1 MPDAPV
7 PADDRVTRARNGWLH
22 RFTAGGVSPSDF
34 IEVTSAVGAWKDW
47 CRAWSARAAIHE
59 ELGRDALAEGRTVS
73 AGQHLT
79 SAAVCYHFGKFLF
92 CDYPDEMKAAN
103 LKAAECRTL
112 ALPHLGPPGER
123 VEITYEGKYLAANLR
138 RPRGVDR
145 PPVVVLIPGMDSTK
159 EEFHYAEQLFL
170 ERGMATLSV
179 DGPGQGEGEYDFAIR
194 HDYEVPGGVV
204 IDWIETRP
212 DLDAGRIGLSGS
224 SMGGYYAPR
233 VAAFDSRVRAAIAN
247 SGAFNVLRNFDR
259 RPDTLK
265 EAYRLRTHSAT
276 LEEAREKTRPF
287 DLEGVAQRITCPM
300 YVIGTKEDTIT
311 AWQEAE
317 ELAAKVSGPVVFNL
331 VEGAIHV
338 GHNKGHLFKP
348 QSADWMAVQLGARRP
363 HSVGTHA
370 VAAPLREGVISS
382 RSKRRK

>member
-1 MPDAPV
+1 MPEAPV

-34 IEVTSAVGAWKDW
+34 IEVTNSIGAWKDW
-47 CRAWSARAAIHE
+47 CKAWSARAAIHE
-59 ELGRDALAEGRTVS
+59 ELGRAALAEGRTVS
-73 AGQHLT
+73 AGSHLT
-79 SAAVCYHFGKFLF
+79 TAAVCYHFGKFLF
-92 CDYPDEMKAAN
+92 CDWPDEMKAAN

-123 VEITYEGKYLAANLR
+123 VEIPYEGKHLAANLR
-138 RPRGVDR
+138 RPRGIDR
-145 PPVVVLIPGMDSTK
+145 PPVVILIPGMDSTK

-170 ERGMATLSV
+170 ERGLATLSL

-194 HDYEVPGGVV
+194 HDYEVPCGVA
-204 IDWIETRP
+204 IDWIEARG
-212 DLDAGRIGLSGS
+212 DLDGGRVGLSGS

-233 VAAFDSRVRAAIAN
+233 VAAFDKRVKAAIAN

-265 EAYRLRTHSAT
+265 EAYRVRTHSAT
-276 LEEAREKTRPF
+276 IEEAREKTRPF
-287 DLEGVAQRITCPM
+287 DLESVAQKISCPM

-317 ELAAKVSGPVVFNL
+317 ELAGKVSGPVVLNL

-338 GHNKGHLFKP
+338 GHNKGHLFKN
-348 QSADWMAVQLGARRP
+348 QSADWMAAQLNAND
-363 HSVGTHA
+363 
-370 VAAPLREGVISS
+370 
-382 RSKRRK
+382 